1 MNISE
6 ENVPG
11 RGAQPYL
18 ANAMV
23 GQRRSQESSGKRY
36 QMQFVRKLAQCLF
49 LELKQAREAER
60 RVGRA
65 RKQD

>member
-36 QMQFVRKLAQCLF
+36 QFVRKLARYLF
-49 LELKQAREAER
+49 LELKQARQAER
-60 RVGRA
+60 RVGQA